1 MQINMYTLY
10 LHFLFFALK
19 NRIFKIVS
27 QIFAAIKEYIDK
39 VLNLIVS
46 EFSLKRSFKTCFYI
60 PRYFNPCNGEMKSEK
75 MCAFKVLFK
84 KFENIFTGKYLFRF
98 VIIQHLWIKFE
109 NISASFD
116 YSETNNA
123 NDNYYWLNNTCRNH
137 CTNNTD
143 THNNCYHHRG
153 SVLFSGSELKYIS
166 IQDSNK
172 YKHFLNL
179 LLYFHI

>member
-1 MQINMYTLY
+1 MYTLY

-27 QIFAAIKEYIDK
+27 QIFAAIKEYIF
-39 VLNLIVS
+39 LIK
-46 EFSLKRSFKTCFYI
+46 FLIWLSLISVWKDLLKHAFT
-60 PRYFNPCNGEMKSEK
+60 YFNPCNGEMKSEK

-84 KFENIFTGKYLFRF
+84 KFENIFTGKYLFNF

-123 NDNYYWLNNTCRNH
+123 NDNYYWLGNYNNTCRNH

-153 SVLFSGSELKYIS
+153 SVLFSGSALKYIS

>member
-1 MQINMYTLY
+1 M
-10 LHFLFFALK
+10 
-19 NRIFKIVS
+19 IVS
-27 QIFAAIKEYIDK
+27 D
-39 VLNLIVS
+39 
-46 EFSLKRSFKTCFYI
+46 FSLKRSFKTCFT
-60 PRYFNPCNGEMKSEK
+60 YFNPCNGEMKSEK

-84 KFENIFTGKYLFRF
+84 KFENIFTGKYLFNF

-123 NDNYYWLNNTCRNH
+123 NDNYYWLGNYDNTCRNH

-143 THNNCYHHRG
+143 TYNNCYHHRG
-153 SVLFSGSELKYIS
+153 SVLFSGSALKYIS

-179 LLYFHI
+179 LLYSHI

>member
-1 MQINMYTLY
+1 MF
-10 LHFLFFALK
+10 LHTSIPATVKWNLKRCVHSKFYLK
-19 NRIFKIVS
+19 NLRIYLQV
-27 QIFAAIKEYIDK
+27 
-39 VLNLIVS
+39 N
-46 EFSLKRSFKTCFYI
+46 TC
-60 PRYFNPCNGEMKSEK
+60 N
-75 MCAFKVLFK
+75 
-84 KFENIFTGKYLFRF
+84 F

-123 NDNYYWLNNTCRNH
+123 NDNYYWLGNYDNTCRNH

-143 THNNCYHHRG
+143 TYNNCYHHRG
-153 SVLFSGSELKYIS
+153 SVLFSGSALKYIS

-179 LLYFHI
+179 LLYSHI

>member
-1 MQINMYTLY
+1 MSLISVWKDL
-10 LHFLFFALK
+10 LK
-19 NRIFKIVS
+19 HVF
-27 QIFAAIKEYIDK
+27 
-39 VLNLIVS
+39 
-46 EFSLKRSFKTCFYI
+46 T
-60 PRYFNPCNGEMKSEK
+60 YFNPCNGEMKSEK

-84 KFENIFTGKYLFRF
+84 KFENIFTGKYLLNF

-123 NDNYYWLNNTCRNH
+123 NDNYYCFGIYNNTCRNH

-143 THNNCYHHRG
+143 THNNCYHHQG
-153 SVLFSGSELKYIS
+153 SVLVSGSALKYIS

-179 LLYFHI
+179 LLYSHI